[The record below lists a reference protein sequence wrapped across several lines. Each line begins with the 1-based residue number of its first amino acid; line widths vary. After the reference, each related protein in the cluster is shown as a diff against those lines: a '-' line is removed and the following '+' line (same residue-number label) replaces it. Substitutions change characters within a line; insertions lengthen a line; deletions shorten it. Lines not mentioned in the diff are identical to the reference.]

1 MPKFRFSISPNLYFY
16 NLLLFKVY
24 KISAKIVQRIYVSW
38 HWRVMQNLKKKQF
51 FVPKMTR
58 ISWTLIQVLKI
69 LKNMYFDWSLLCK
82 VYKVWPKRVLR
93 AYLSWHWRD
102 MTRKIWRKTELW
114 FRKWQEEFGNFPPEH
129 LNVSKFGLL
138 WDTFI
143 QSRKTIITFI
153 EEVCVMKMKNEAKLE
168 KELTCQFNNDMRK
181 ITNFDPSTWKYQK
194 IVL

>member
-1 MPKFRFSISPNLYFY
+1 MSHDTEE
-16 NLLLFKVY
+16 
-24 KISAKIVQRIYVSW
+24 W
-38 HWRVMQNLKKKQF
+38 
-51 FVPKMTR
+51 
-58 ISWTLIQVLKI
+58 
-69 LKNMYFDWSLLCK
+69 C
-82 VYKVWPKRVLR
+82 
-93 AYLSWHWRD
+93 
-102 MTRKIWRKTELW
+102 KIWRKNNFLFQKWQEFRELWSKYSKFSKICTLIGPFCAKYIKFDLKEYWGLIFHDTEETWHAKFEKTELW

-153 EEVCVMKMKNEAKLE
+153 GEVCVMKMKNEAKLE
-168 KELTCQFNNDMRK
+168 TELTCQFNNDMRK